1 MSESNKLP
9 EYNAKQYVKYR
20 PISPQALFDFLYSKI
35 TSFDTAWDCGCGN
48 GQSAVELAKMFKR
61 VIATDVSESQI
72 EKAIPNENVEYR
84 VASAEQT
91 NIADHSLDL
100 ITVSQALHWFD
111 HDAFAQEVRRVLK
124 KAGVLAAWGYGYPEI
139 NPQVDQLITGFSRGP
154 LDSYW
159 AKGRE
164 YLENQYH
171 DIPFPFEYER
181 HDEFY
186 SEKQFN
192 FHDLM
197 GWLSSWSA
205 YLKYVKDNDVD
216 ILASIE
222 PSLLEA
228 WGDPNEVK
236 VVKFPIYLL
245 IGATPF

>member
-1 MSESNKLP
+1 MSENNKLP
-9 EYNAKQYVKYR
+9 KYDAGQYVKYR
-20 PISPQALFDFLYSKI
+20 PIPPEALFKLIHAKLAHVEL
-35 TSFDTAWDCGCGN
+35 AWDCGCGN
-48 GQSAVELAKMFKR
+48 GQSAVELAKTFKR

-91 NIADHSLDL
+91 HIADHSLDL

-111 HDAFAQEVRRVLK
+111 HAAFAKEVKRVLK
-124 KAGVLAAWGYGYPEI
+124 KSGILAAWGYGYPEI
-139 NPQVDQLITGFSRGP
+139 DPQVDQLITDFSRGP
-154 LDSYW
+154 LDNYW

-186 SEKQFN
+186 SEKYFN

-205 YLKYVKDNDVD
+205 YLKYVKDNGVD
-216 ILASIE
+216 ILASIK

-228 WGDPNEVK
+228 WGDPSEVK
-236 VVKFPIYLL
+236 AVKFPIYLL
-245 IGATPF
+245 MGEKR